1 MNTELRKKEKKMNLK
16 KKNFKVMKNAVFGKT
31 INNLRKLIII
41 QQIFFRKFTG
51 HRNEMKIYRIINKP
65 VYLGLVTLELGKI
78 VFYEPC
84 YDYVK
89 TTYEEKAK
97 LCYMDIDSF
106 IVCIKTENIY
116 IEISKG
122 VETRFDTLRITQKRK

>member
-1 MNTELRKKEKKMNLK
+1 MNTELRKKEKKNEFE

-31 INNLRKLIII
+31 IKNLRKIIII
-41 QQIFFRKFTG
+41 QQIFFRKSTG

-65 VYLGLVTLELGKI
+65 VYLGLVILELGKI
-78 VFYEPC
+78 VLYESC

-97 LCYMDIDSF
+97 LCYMNIDSF
-106 IVCIKTENIY
+106 IACIKTENIY
-116 IEISKG
+116 IETSKG